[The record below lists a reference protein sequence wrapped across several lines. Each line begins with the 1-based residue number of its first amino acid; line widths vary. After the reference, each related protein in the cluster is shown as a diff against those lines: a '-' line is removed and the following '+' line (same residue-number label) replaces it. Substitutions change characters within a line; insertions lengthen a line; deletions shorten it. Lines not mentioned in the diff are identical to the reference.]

1 MSLIAVENL
10 TKTYRQGKVKAVDQA
25 CFDVQEGE
33 VFGLIGPNG
42 AGKTTIFGCLLALTQ
57 PSAGLIQ
64 IDGMSPFSLDVKQQI
79 GFLPERP
86 CYNRWMSVKQFL
98 AYHHWL
104 AGRPS
109 VERESEIKRV
119 LALVELDVDINR
131 RKVKEMSRGMLQR
144 LGIAQA
150 LIGHPRIFFLDE
162 PTSGMDPLGFILIR
176 KLLLKCKEEGMTIVL
191 NSHHLNEVEKVCD
204 RIAFI
209 RKGKIEEVANVA
221 ALSQVRQILI
231 VSWLA
236 SDRDSASA
244 LAAAAQSSGCTLIES
259 TGETAKFTVS
269 DNEKAADI
277 IGSLTSNGL
286 RVYKSNFER
295 RELVELFLSAP
306 EKGSDQAPDQGLD
319 QDPEKPLEQ
328 DPEKA
333 LEKTL
338 DENGGSKLPNE

>member
-10 TKTYRQGKVKAVDQA
+10 TKTYRQGKVKAVDNA
-25 CFDVQEGE
+25 CFEVEEGE

-64 IDGMSPFSLDVKQQI
+64 IDSMSPFALDVKLQI

-86 CYNRWMSVKQFL
+86 CYNRWMTIKQFL

-104 AGRPS
+104 SGRPTK
-109 VERESEIKRV
+109 ERDSEIKRV
-119 LALVELDVDINR
+119 LSLVELDVDINR

-144 LGIAQA
+144 VGIAQA

-176 KLLLKCKEEGMTIVL
+176 KLLLQCKEEGMTIVL

-236 SDRDSASA
+236 CDLDSAPL
-244 LAAAAQSSGCTLIES
+244 LAATAQTTGCPLIETS
-259 TGETAKFTVS
+259 GETAKFTVS
-269 DNEKAADI
+269 GNDKAADI
-277 IGSLTSNGL
+277 IASLSASGL
-286 RVYKSNFER
+286 RVYKSNFEK
-295 RELVELFLSAP
+295 RELVELFFSSPEQASGHASETASAS
-306 EKGSDQAPDQGLD
+306 GQASETALD
-319 QDPEKPLEQ
+319 
-328 DPEKA
+328 A
-333 LEKTL
+333 T
-338 DENGGSKLPNE
+338 GGSKLPNE